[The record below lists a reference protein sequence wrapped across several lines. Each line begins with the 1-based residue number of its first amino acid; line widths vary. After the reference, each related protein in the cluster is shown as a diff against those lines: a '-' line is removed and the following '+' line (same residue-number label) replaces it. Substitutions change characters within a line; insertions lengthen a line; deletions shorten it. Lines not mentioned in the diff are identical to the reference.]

1 MNWDDILAEQEHL
14 EHWGILGMKWG
25 VRRYQ
30 NKDGSLTSAGR
41 ARYGS
46 GSSKSLGERYSA
58 YKKARTA
65 KIKEK
70 TMRSGNIKTILKNQ
84 KYLTDAEFD
93 KAVARAKAVESLT
106 PKESEYVKKLKESA
120 VDSLTKERHLKESEL
135 GKKIRDSIADSLT
148 KERHLP
154 EKKKKELDEYEKQKK
169 QARTDAIINERRM
182 IDQVKQGIA
191 DKLSGRPKDKEQIDY
206 QLAKQKID
214 KEKNT
219 KLSNINLESVAKTA
233 KKVAKYWA
241 TYTAVAAA
249 VNKVSGKK
257 TLPTN
262 IGDIADKIK
271 GLKGKD
277 ESQSQ
282 PKFYT
287 TFTKDDD
294 TSVTN
299 LANYLGR
306 KGRDTVTKPY
316 GSGLTEIN
324 SKSWVATSSS
334 WFSSDSGKSATST
347 PVSSVKETLKN
358 YNTDSPKSFLG
369 PVGLGSELKTSYS
382 DILKASASSLSVPK
396 TDWGSYALSKANEK
410 YDRKVKKHKK

>member
-93 KAVARAKAVESLT
+93 KAVARAKKVESLT
-106 PKESEYVKKLKESA
+106 PKEVKAIKEKKPESEYSKRIKDSI
-120 VDSLTKERHLKESEL
+120 VDSLTRKRDKNVPSTQEARDYEIAKA
-135 GKKIRDSIADSLT
+135 KI
-148 KERHLP
+148 E
-154 EKKKKELDEYEKQKK
+154 
-169 QARTDAIINERRM
+169 
-182 IDQVKQGIA
+182 A
-191 DKLSGRPKDKEQIDY
+191 DKTISENKNQKVSG
-206 QLAKQKID
+206 
-214 KEKNT
+214 
-219 KLSNINLESVAKTA
+219 INLETVAKTA

-410 YDRKVKKHKK
+410 YDRKVKKRKK

>member
-58 YKKARTA
+58 YKKAKTA

-93 KAVARAKAVESLT
+93 KAVARAKKVESLT
-106 PKESEYVKKLKESA
+106 PKEVKAIKEKKPESEYSKRIKDSI
-120 VDSLTKERHLKESEL
+120 VDSLTRKRDKNVPSTQEARDYEIAKA
-135 GKKIRDSIADSLT
+135 KI
-148 KERHLP
+148 E
-154 EKKKKELDEYEKQKK
+154 
-169 QARTDAIINERRM
+169 
-182 IDQVKQGIA
+182 A
-191 DKLSGRPKDKEQIDY
+191 DKTISENKNQKVSG
-206 QLAKQKID
+206 
-214 KEKNT
+214 
-219 KLSNINLESVAKTA
+219 INLEKVAKTA

-249 VNKVSGKK
+249 VNKVTDKK
-257 TLPTN
+257 TLPTS

-277 ESQSQ
+277 EKESN
-282 PKFYT
+282 FYT
-287 TFTKDDD
+287 TFVPSKK
-294 TSVTN
+294 TSQNFSNITSYVSKQPMSSKVTSS
-299 LANYLGR
+299 
-306 KGRDTVTKPY
+306 D
-316 GSGLTEIN
+316 
-324 SKSWVATSSS
+324 WVATGSS
-334 WFSSDSGKSATST
+334 WFSSDSGKAATST
-347 PVSSVKETLKN
+347 PVSSIKDTLTKAGHD
-358 YNTDSPKSFLG
+358 TSSAKSFLG
-369 PVGLGSELKTSYS
+369 PVGLGSELKTSYT
-382 DILKASASSLSVPK
+382 DILKASASYVSVPK

-410 YDRKVKKHKK
+410 YDRKVKKRKK

>member
-1 MNWDDILAEQEHL
+1 
-14 EHWGILGMKWG
+14 
-25 VRRYQ
+25 
-30 NKDGSLTSAGR
+30 
-41 ARYGS
+41 
-46 GSSKSLGERYSA
+46 
-58 YKKARTA
+58 
-65 KIKEK
+65 
-70 TMRSGNIKTILKNQ
+70 MRSGNIKTILKNQ

-93 KAVARAKAVESLT
+93 KAVARAKKVESLT

-120 VDSLTKERHLKESEL
+120 VDSLTKERHLKESEF

-154 EKKKKELDEYEKQKK
+154 KKKKKELDEYERQKK
-169 QARTDAIINERRM
+169 QARTDAIVNERRM

-219 KLSNINLESVAKTA
+219 KLSSINLESVAKTA
-233 KKVAKYWA
+233 KKVTKYWA

-257 TLPTN
+257 TLPTS
-262 IGDIADKIK
+262 IGDVADKIK

-277 ESQSQ
+277 SESD
-282 PKFYT
+282 FYT
-287 TFTKDDD
+287 TFE
-294 TSVTN
+294 
-299 LANYLGR
+299 
-306 KGRDTVTKPY
+306 P
-316 GSGLTEIN
+316 
-324 SKSWVATSSS
+324 SKSTAQNFTNITSYVSKQQSKKSKVTDSDWVTDGSS
-334 WFSSDSGKSATST
+334 WFSSDKGKSAVST

-410 YDRKVKKHKK
+410 YDKKTKKRKK

>member
-70 TMRSGNIKTILKNQ
+70 TMRSANIKTILKNQ

-93 KAVARAKAVESLT
+93 KAVARAKKVESLNT
-106 PKESEYVKKLKESA
+106 
-120 VDSLTKERHLKESEL
+120 
-135 GKKIRDSIADSLT
+135 
-148 KERHLP
+148 ERHLP

-169 QARTDAIINERRM
+169 QARTDAIVNERRM

-219 KLSNINLESVAKTA
+219 KLSNINLETVAKTA

-241 TYTAVAAA
+241 TYTTVAAA

-277 ESQSQ
+277 EKESN
-282 PKFYT
+282 FYT
-287 TFTKDDD
+287 TFVPSKK
-294 TSVTN
+294 TSQNFSNITSYVSKQPMSSKVTSS
-299 LANYLGR
+299 
-306 KGRDTVTKPY
+306 D
-316 GSGLTEIN
+316 
-324 SKSWVATSSS
+324 WVATGSS
-334 WFSSDSGKSATST
+334 WFSSDSGKSAVST
-347 PVSSVKETLKN
+347 PVSSIKDTLSKAGHD
-358 YNTDSPKSFLG
+358 TSSAKSFLG

-410 YDRKVKKHKK
+410 YDKKVKKHKK

>member
-30 NKDGSLTSAGR
+30 NKDGSLTQAGR

-84 KYLTDAEFD
+84 KYLTDTEFD
-93 KAVARAKAVESLT
+93 KAVARAKKVESLT
-106 PKESEYVKKLKESA
+106 PKEVKAIKEKKPESEYSKKIKESI
-120 VDSLTKERHLKESEL
+120 VDSLTRKRDKNVPSTQEARDYEIAKA
-135 GKKIRDSIADSLT
+135 KI
-148 KERHLP
+148 E
-154 EKKKKELDEYEKQKK
+154 
-169 QARTDAIINERRM
+169 
-182 IDQVKQGIA
+182 A
-191 DKLSGRPKDKEQIDY
+191 DKTISENKNQKTSGITFDKVQ
-206 QLAKQKID
+206 AG
-214 KEKNT
+214 
-219 KLSNINLESVAKTA
+219 V
-233 KKVAKYWA
+233 KKVAKIYA
-241 TYTAVAAA
+241 TYETAAGII
-249 VNKVSGKK
+249 NKVSGKK
-257 TLPTN
+257 TLPTSLKDVLN
-262 IGDIADKIK
+262 MVNG
-271 GLKGKD
+271 GSNKGKNKN
-277 ESQSQ
+277 ETSNQKQS
-282 PKFYT
+282 
-287 TFTKDDD
+287 D
-294 TSVTN
+294 
-299 LANYLGR
+299 
-306 KGRDTVTKPY
+306 
-316 GSGLTEIN
+316 GSTQKQNE
-324 SKSWVATSSS
+324 SKSDNYYTVFDKKTYSSS
-334 WFSSDSGKSATST
+334 FPSYLNIEASSNWFSSDKGKSATST

-410 YDRKVKKHKK
+410 YDKKVKKHKK

>member
-70 TMRSGNIKTILKNQ
+70 AMRSGNIKTILKNQ
-84 KYLTDAEFD
+84 KYLTDDEFD
-93 KAVARAKAVESLT
+93 KAVARAKKVESLT
-106 PKESEYVKKLKESA
+106 PKEVKAIKEKKPESEYSKKIKESI
-120 VDSLTKERHLKESEL
+120 VDSLTRKRDKNVPSTQEARDYEIAKA
-135 GKKIRDSIADSLT
+135 KI
-148 KERHLP
+148 E
-154 EKKKKELDEYEKQKK
+154 
-169 QARTDAIINERRM
+169 
-182 IDQVKQGIA
+182 A
-191 DKLSGRPKDKEQIDY
+191 DKTISENKNQKVSG
-206 QLAKQKID
+206 
-214 KEKNT
+214 
-219 KLSNINLESVAKTA
+219 INLETVAKTA

-241 TYTAVAAA
+241 TYTTVAAA

-277 ESQSQ
+277 EKESN
-282 PKFYT
+282 FYT
-287 TFTKDDD
+287 TFVPSKK
-294 TSVTN
+294 TSQNFSNITSYVSKQPMSSKVTSS
-299 LANYLGR
+299 
-306 KGRDTVTKPY
+306 D
-316 GSGLTEIN
+316 
-324 SKSWVATSSS
+324 WVATGSS
-334 WFSSDSGKSATST
+334 WFSSDSGTSAVST
-347 PVSSVKETLKN
+347 PVSSIKDTLSKAGHD
-358 YNTDSPKSFLG
+358 TSSAKSFLG
-369 PVGLGSELKTSYS
+369 PVGLGSELKTSYT
-382 DILKASASSLSVPK
+382 DILEASASYVSVPK
-396 TDWGSYALSKANEK
+396 TDWESLEA
-410 YDRKVKKHKK
+410 

>member
-25 VRRYQ
+25 IRRYQ

-93 KAVARAKAVESLT
+93 KAVARAKKVESLT
-106 PKESEYVKKLKESA
+106 PKEVKAIKEKKPESEYSKKIKESI
-120 VDSLTKERHLKESEL
+120 VDSLTRKRDKNVPSTQEARDYEIAKA
-135 GKKIRDSIADSLT
+135 KI
-148 KERHLP
+148 E
-154 EKKKKELDEYEKQKK
+154 
-169 QARTDAIINERRM
+169 
-182 IDQVKQGIA
+182 A
-191 DKLSGRPKDKEQIDY
+191 DKTISENKNQKVSG
-206 QLAKQKID
+206 
-214 KEKNT
+214 
-219 KLSNINLESVAKTA
+219 INLEKVAKTA

-249 VNKVSGKK
+249 VNKVTDKK
-257 TLPTN
+257 ALPTS

-277 ESQSQ
+277 EKESN
-282 PKFYT
+282 FYT
-287 TFTKDDD
+287 TFE
-294 TSVTN
+294 
-299 LANYLGR
+299 
-306 KGRDTVTKPY
+306 P
-316 GSGLTEIN
+316 
-324 SKSWVATSSS
+324 SKSTAQKFTNITSYVSKQQSKKSKVTSSDWVADGSS
-334 WFSSDSGKSATST
+334 WFSSDAGKSAMNVKLSDLNKEINKNFNYDVKSPST
-347 PVSSVKETLKN
+347 FFNSTDIGSSVLSTN
-358 YNTDSPKSFLG
+358 YK
-369 PVGLGSELKTSYS
+369 
-382 DILKASASSLSVPK
+382 DILKQTSSSISVPVN
-396 TDWGSYALSKANEK
+396 DWSKWE
-410 YDRKVKKHKK
+410 VKK

>member
-93 KAVARAKAVESLT
+93 KAVARAKKVESLT
-106 PKESEYVKKLKESA
+106 PKEKKPESEYSKKIKESI
-120 VDSLTKERHLKESEL
+120 VDSLTRKRDRNVPSTQEARDYEIAKA
-135 GKKIRDSIADSLT
+135 KI
-148 KERHLP
+148 E
-154 EKKKKELDEYEKQKK
+154 
-169 QARTDAIINERRM
+169 
-182 IDQVKQGIA
+182 A
-191 DKLSGRPKDKEQIDY
+191 DKTISENKNQKVSG
-206 QLAKQKID
+206 
-214 KEKNT
+214 
-219 KLSNINLESVAKTA
+219 INLETVAKTA

-241 TYTAVAAA
+241 TYSAVATA

-277 ESQSQ
+277 EKESN
-282 PKFYT
+282 FYT
-287 TFTKDDD
+287 TFVPSKK
-294 TSVTN
+294 TSQNFSNITSYVSKQPMSSKVTSS
-299 LANYLGR
+299 
-306 KGRDTVTKPY
+306 D
-316 GSGLTEIN
+316 
-324 SKSWVATSSS
+324 WVATGSS
-334 WFSSDSGKSATST
+334 WFSSDSGKSAVST
-347 PVSSVKETLKN
+347 PVSSIKDTLTKAGHD
-358 YNTDSPKSFLG
+358 TSSAKSFLG

-410 YDRKVKKHKK
+410 YDRKVKNHKK

>member
-30 NKDGSLTSAGR
+30 NKDGSLTQAGR

-93 KAVARAKAVESLT
+93 KAVARAKKVESLT

-120 VDSLTKERHLKESEL
+120 VDSLTKERHLKESEF
-135 GKKIRDSIADSLT
+135 GKKIKDSIADSLT

-169 QARTDAIINERRM
+169 QARTDAIVNERRM

-249 VNKVSGKK
+249 VNKLTDKK
-257 TLPTN
+257 TLPTS

-277 ESQSQ
+277 EKESN
-282 PKFYT
+282 FYT
-287 TFTKDDD
+287 TFVPSKT
-294 TSVTN
+294 TSQNFSNITSYVSKQPMSSKVTSS
-299 LANYLGR
+299 
-306 KGRDTVTKPY
+306 D
-316 GSGLTEIN
+316 
-324 SKSWVATSSS
+324 WVATGSS

-347 PVSSVKETLKN
+347 PVSSIKDTLSKSGHD
-358 YNTDSPKSFLG
+358 TSSAKSFLG
-369 PVGLGSELKTSYS
+369 PIGLGSELKTSYS

-410 YDRKVKKHKK
+410 YDKKVKKHKK